1 MLALLGVLVM
11 VGFVILPA
19 IMQGMGQQSRANP
32 RVVTTK
38 NYGDLHSSN
47 LAGLRWRRQIAL
59 RFFDALGR
67 ALVMAGANPAPVQMA
82 VREMVPDQGV
92 SPISDEALVET
103 WLLARRAEELGLVV
117 DNATISAFIRELMQ
131 DRITPDGLAA
141 ILQRADIS
149 DNELLSVLRQELL
162 AMRLR
167 GIFRLSVQGTTPAE
181 RWDYF
186 QRLNRKVTIES
197 LEVPVSRFLD
207 DVDDPDEATLR
218 DFFEEYKAEPYDP
231 ASPEPGFREPKKV
244 AVEYLKAEYESFFQ
258 RELAA
263 VSPEELKAYYEEHK
277 GEYREESLPAPDGEE
292 PAAVDSEAKAEEGES
307 AAPES
312 SGKPEDPASQ
322 DAAPDQEMP
331 AGEAG
336 TETPE
341 AEPAP
346 TTPDGEAASAPEKPA
361 EAEPENTEPANTE
374 PADTKP
380 AEEASPGS
388 TGAADDTSSTA
399 GASPFRL
406 ASFLA
411 EDAAPEETAA
421 EEGPSASSE
430 EPSVEL
436 APADGAAAEPTPPQE
451 SMAETMPAD
460 EPAEQAEAAPEEP
473 AGEEGKPSAEPAAAT
488 PEEGDVA
495 AGEPKYLPLEKV
507 EEEIRNKLARDKANE
522 AIVKVL
528 ADLRSQLE
536 RDHEKLILF
545 EVESKNDPGK
555 TAPEKTDFDELA
567 EQHDGLDHYT
577 TELFSALDAEQLDG
591 IVKSS
596 VGQQT
601 SFIDAV
607 FELLP
612 KQRPE
617 ISQDTDGNH
626 YLFWKV
632 DEAEE
637 RVPELEDAGVR
648 ERVVREWKKRAAR
661 ILARQEA
668 EQMAAKA
675 REAGKPLA
683 EALPARSSDVVPSE
697 PFTWLTYGAIQPW
710 MAYAPPSVSAVE
722 GVDTPGDD
730 FMRAVFTLKK
740 KEVGAAMNQ
749 PQTVAYVVRLTDS
762 NPLDKVLWTEFTAP
776 GSYYSYFRAA
786 WHDQSSAEKAW
797 LDGIK
802 KEVGFAWDPAWQRET
817 AQR

>member
-1 MLALLGVLVM
+1 
-11 VGFVILPA
+11 
-19 IMQGMGQQSRANP
+19 
-32 RVVTTK
+32 
-38 NYGDLHSSN
+38 
-47 LAGLRWRRQIAL
+47 
-59 RFFDALGR
+59 
-67 ALVMAGANPAPVQMA
+67 
-82 VREMVPDQGV
+82 
-92 SPISDEALVET
+92 
-103 WLLARRAEELGLVV
+103 
-117 DNATISAFIRELMQ
+117 
-131 DRITPDGLAA
+131 
-141 ILQRADIS
+141 
-149 DNELLSVLRQELL
+149 
-162 AMRLR
+162 
-167 GIFRLSVQGTTPAE
+167 AE

-197 LEVPVSRFLD
+197 LEVPVEDF
-207 DVDDPDEATLR
+207 VDAVEDPDEATLR

-244 AVEYLKAEYESFFQ
+244 AIEYLKAEYESFFQ

-277 GEYREESLPAPDGEE
+277 GEYREESLPAPDGEG

-336 TETPE
+336 TETSE

-346 TTPDGEAASAPEKPA
+346 TTPGGEAASAPEKPA
-361 EAEPENTEPANTE
+361 EAEPENTEPANTK

-411 EDAAPEETAA
+411 EDAAPEETA
-421 EEGPSASSE
+421 
-430 EPSVEL
+430 
-436 APADGAAAEPTPPQE
+436 
-451 SMAETMPAD
+451 ETMSAD
-460 EPAEQAEAAPEEP
+460 EPAEQAEAAPEKP

-522 AIVKVL
+522 TIEKVL
-528 ADLRSQLE
+528 ADFRSQLD
-536 RDHEKLILF
+536 RYHEELILF
-545 EVESKNDPGK
+545 EVESKNAPGK
-555 TAPEKTDFDELA
+555 TGPKKPDSDEFA
-567 EQHDGLDHYT
+567 KQHGLIAGPT
-577 TELFSALDAEQLDG
+577 GLVSALKAEQLEVG
-591 IVKSS
+591 IGKSS
-596 VGQQT
+596 VGQKT
-601 SFIDAV
+601 PFVDAV
-607 FELLP
+607 FEQLP

-617 ISQDTDGNH
+617 ISQDADGNH

-648 ERVVREWKKRAAR
+648 VQVVREWKKRAAR
-661 ILARQEA
+661 ILAMQEA

-740 KEVGAAMNQ
+740 EEIGAAMNQ

-802 KEVGFAWDPAWQRET
+802 KEVGLAWDPAWQRET
-817 AQR
+817 KRGRS